1 MVFTEQSVTFI
12 QSKGI
17 EPHLKKK
24 YIEERIENR
33 YSEKDIWNFG
43 LNKKQIL
50 YIDYNILYK

>member
-17 EPHLKKK
+17 GSHLKKK

-33 YSEKDIWNFG
+33 YSEKDI
-43 LNKKQIL
+43 
-50 YIDYNILYK
+50 

>member
-17 EPHLKKK
+17 GPHLKKK

-50 YIDYNILYK
+50 YIDYNI